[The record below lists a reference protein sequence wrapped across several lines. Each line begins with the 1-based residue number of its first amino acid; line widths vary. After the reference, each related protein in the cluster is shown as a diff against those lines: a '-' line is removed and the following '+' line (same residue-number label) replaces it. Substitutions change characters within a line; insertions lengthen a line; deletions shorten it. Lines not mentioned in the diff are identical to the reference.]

1 MTNTIIT
8 MKNTKTDGKRYIG
21 ILCIGIIAVVS
32 IWICYLFAWQ
42 VLAMDCIR
50 PYLPG
55 IMLDAHGQLDLN
67 AFGDYFGALNALF
80 AGLAFAGLVVTIRQQ
95 SADLRA
101 TKSEMKAQTHQ
112 FSKQT
117 SQLLKQDFYNRI
129 ELIYKLE
136 ERITCFG
143 YKELA
148 KYHLPLPIYDEDAH
162 LDQQKLQL
170 FTSAS
175 FHLLNMFSLSAPMPA
190 DSEEL
195 KETAD
200 TLRANAP
207 YTWIW
212 IKSIYNLLEDIEK
225 DFDNEEDKN
234 RLTRIVL
241 NSVRS
246 TSLLL
251 ILLCRYKGMNIP
263 TSVVR
268 RLTDFIDKENYI
280 VREEKNEPVTAQD
293 IQNEGY
299 SVDHECVFA
308 RHDPKVRSLFLSII
322 LDGMDLKVAAQK
334 WEACLQEREKQYGKR
349 AYII

>member
-1 MTNTIIT
+1 
-8 MKNTKTDGKRYIG
+8 
-21 ILCIGIIAVVS
+21 
-32 IWICYLFAWQ
+32 
-42 VLAMDCIR
+42 MDCIR

-55 IMLDAHGQLDLN
+55 IMLDANGHLDLS

-95 SADLRA
+95 SADLRT
-101 TKSEMKAQTHQ
+101 TKSEMKAQTLQ
-112 FSKQT
+112 FRKQT

-136 ERITCFG
+136 NRITCFG

-148 KYHLPLPIYDEDAH
+148 KYNLPLPIYDEDAN
-162 LDQQKLQL
+162 LEQQKLQL
-170 FTSAS
+170 FTDAS
-175 FHLLNMFSLSAPMPA
+175 LHLLNMFSLSNPMPA

-195 KETAD
+195 NETAY
-200 TLRANAP
+200 TLRVNAP

-234 RLTRIVL
+234 RLIRIIL

-246 TSLLL
+246 SSLLL

-263 TSVVR
+263 PTVIK

-280 VREEKNEPVTAQD
+280 VREEKNELVTAEELRK
-293 IQNEGY
+293 EGY
-299 SVDHECVFA
+299 HINQDCIFA
-308 RHDPKVRSLFLSII
+308 LHDPKVRSLFLSII
-322 LDGMDLKVAAQK
+322 LDGMDLKIAAQK
-334 WEACLQEREKQYGKR
+334 WETCLQEREKEHGKR
-349 AYII
+349 GYLI